1 MNMTTLTTAA
11 AKTEAIEKSSIDAKI
26 DAKDDKD
33 EPRELRVKPIKS
45 GTVID
50 HIAGGQA
57 LNVLK
62 ILGIAGTTDA
72 TVSVVMNV
80 ESSKLGKKDIVK
92 VEDRELLED
101 EVNRIALIAP
111 AASINIIRD
120 YMVIDKH
127 IVDLPSEI
135 VGVVRCQNPNCISNT
150 TEPIKSRMLV
160 KAKNPVLLRC
170 IFCEQPLT
178 DRIAEYLI

>member
-1 MNMTTLTTAA
+1 MAGNSQKKVRAN
-11 AKTEAIEKSSIDAKI
+11 K
-26 DAKDDKD
+26 
-33 EPRELRVKPIKS
+33 PRELRVKPINN

-50 HIAGGQA
+50 HISGGQA

-62 ILGIAGTTDA
+62 ILGISGTTDA
-72 TVSVVMNV
+72 TLSVVMNV
-80 ESSKLGKKDIVK
+80 DSRKLGKKDIVK
-92 VEDRELLED
+92 VEDRELLEE

-120 YMVIDKH
+120 YEVIEKRP
-127 IVDLPSEI
+127 VDLPDEI

-150 TEPIKSRMLV
+150 KEPIKSRMLV
-160 KAKNPVLLRC
+160 KGKNPVLLRC
-170 IFCEQPLT
+170 LYCEQPLT

>member
-1 MNMTTLTTAA
+1 MA
-11 AKTEAIEKSSIDAKI
+11 EV
-26 DAKDDKD
+26 
-33 EPRELRVKPIKS
+33 ELRVKPIKS

-62 ILGIAGTTDA
+62 ILGISGTTDA

-92 VEDRELLED
+92 VEDRELKEE

-111 AASINIIRD
+111 DATINIIRD
-120 YMVIDKH
+120 FLVIEKH
-127 IVDLPSEI
+127 LVDLPGLI
-135 VGVVRCQNPNCISNT
+135 IGVVRCQNPSCISNT
-150 TEPIKSRMLV
+150 EEPIKSRMLV
-160 KAKNPVLLRC
+160 KTKNPVVLRC
-170 IFCEQPLT
+170 VYCEQPIT
-178 DRIAEYLI
+178 ERIAGYLI